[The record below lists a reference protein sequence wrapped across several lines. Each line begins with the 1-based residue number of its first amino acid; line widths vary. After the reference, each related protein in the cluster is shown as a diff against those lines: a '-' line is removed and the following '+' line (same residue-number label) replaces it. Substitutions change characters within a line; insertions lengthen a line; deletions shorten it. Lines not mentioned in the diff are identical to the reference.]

1 MLEASGVYASDQS
14 GLYIHAD
21 LVVLGG
27 PKVLVQK
34 TE

>member
-1 MLEASGVYASDQS
+1 MLEAADVYASDQL
-14 GLYIHAD
+14 GLHIHAD
-21 LVVLGG
+21 LVVLEG

>member
-1 MLEASGVYASDQS
+1 MPLISQVYICI
-14 GLYIHAD
+14 IHAD
-21 LVVLGG
+21 LVVLGS